1 MTMLQ
6 LWRDTDAAAGM
17 GEAVRRMAAMGF
29 PEIEAR
35 FALEAHST
43 FEEAVAYLLEDD
55 GVDVAAAM
63 DSVARDQ

>member
-1 MTMLQ
+1 MCDFHMYELLDQ
-6 LWRDTDAAAGM
+6 QRSMFGP
-17 GEAVRRMAAMGF
+17 EIYRGF
-29 PEIEAR
+29 PKIEAR
-35 FALEAHST
+35 FALEAHPT